1 MAFRNS
7 PKDGFNSR
15 KMNSRL
21 KSIHSVLKQRGL
33 DGLLVSL
40 PANISYLT
48 ESLSR
53 DAYFL
58 VSLKENIYFSDSR
71 YTEEIRGFLK
81 DNANFRQ
88 CNASVFKHI
97 AEAILGLGLEKIGFE
112 ERYLPFAEFVK
123 IKEGARGKFN
133 LIPTHSIIE
142 DQRQVKDCQEIIQ
155 LRKATRI
162 TALALKHI
170 KQFLVPGVKEIEVV
184 AELERFIRYQGARA
198 SAFDI
203 IVASGPNSSQPH
215 HASGERKLK
224 SNEPVLIDLG
234 VDYQG
239 YKSDLTRV
247 LFLGKI
253 SVLVCKVYDIVLK
266 AQELAIKRV
275 HPGAEMAEIDRVARE
290 YIAAQGYGACF
301 THNLGHGFGLEVH
314 EAPHISGR
322 EASAIKPGMT
332 FTVEPGIYLP
342 GKFGIRIEDMIL
354 ITTKGCEVISG
365 SIHK

>member
-1 MAFRNS
+1 
-7 PKDGFNSR
+7 
-15 KMNSRL
+15 MNSRL
-21 KSIHSVLKQRGL
+21 KSIHSALKQRGL

-53 DAYFL
+53 DAYLL
-58 VSLKENIYFSDSR
+58 VTLKENIYFTDSR
-71 YTEEIRGFLK
+71 YTEEAKAFLK
-81 DNANFRQ
+81 DNALFKE
-88 CNASVFKHI
+88 CNGFVFNHI
-97 AEAILGLGLEKIGFE
+97 AQAVLDLGLRNLGFE
-112 ERYLPFAEFVK
+112 ERYLPFAEFAK
-123 IKEGARGKFN
+123 IKECAGGKLN

-142 DQRQVKDCQEIIQ
+142 DKRQVKDLREIIK

-162 TALALKHI
+162 TALALRHI
-170 KQFLVPGVKEIEVV
+170 QHFLVPGVKEIEIV

-215 HASGERKLK
+215 HLSGERKLK

-253 SVLVCKVYDIVLK
+253 NVLVRKVYEIVLK
-266 AQELAIKRV
+266 AQELAIKRIR
-275 HPGAEMAEIDRVARE
+275 PGAEMAEIDRVARE
-290 YIAAQGYGACF
+290 YITAQGYGGCF

-314 EAPHISGR
+314 EAPHLSGR
-322 EASAIKPGMT
+322 EASALKPGMT

-342 GKFGIRIEDMIL
+342 GKFGIRIEDMVL

-365 SIHK
+365 AVHK

>member
-1 MAFRNS
+1 
-7 PKDGFNSR
+7 
-15 KMNSRL
+15 MNLRL
-21 KSIHSVLKQRGL
+21 KSINLQLKQRGL

-53 DAYFL
+53 DAYLL
-58 VSLKENIYFSDSR
+58 VSLKKNIYFTDSR
-71 YTEEIRGFLK
+71 YTEEAKVFLK
-81 DNANFRQ
+81 GNAELRE
-88 CNASVFKHI
+88 CNGSVFKHI
-97 AEAILGLGLEKIGFE
+97 TEAILTLGLDRLGFE

-123 IKEGARGKFN
+123 IKELARGKFN

-142 DQRQVKDCQEIIQ
+142 DKRQVKDGREMLK
-155 LRKATRI
+155 LRGATRI
-162 TALALKHI
+162 TALALEHI
-170 KQFLVPGVKEIEVV
+170 KQFLVPGVKEIEIV
-184 AELERFIRYQGARA
+184 AELERFIRYQGARS

-215 HASGERKLK
+215 HLSGERKLK

-253 SVLVCKVYDIVLK
+253 NILMRKVYDIVLK
-266 AQELAIKRV
+266 AQELAIKRIR
-275 HPGAEMAEIDRVARE
+275 PGAEMAEIDRVARE
-290 YIAAQGYGACF
+290 YITAQGYAGCF

-314 EAPHISGR
+314 EAPQISGR

-332 FTVEPGIYLP
+332 FTVEPGIYLA
-342 GKFGIRIEDMIL
+342 GKFGIRIEDMVL
-354 ITTKGCEVISG
+354 VTTKGSEVISG
-365 SIHK
+365 AVHK

>member
-1 MAFRNS
+1 
-7 PKDGFNSR
+7 
-15 KMNSRL
+15 MNSRL

-53 DAYFL
+53 DSYLL
-58 VSLKENIYFSDSR
+58 VSLKENIYFTDSR
-71 YTEEIRGFLK
+71 YTEEAKVFLK
-81 DNANFRQ
+81 DNASFRE
-88 CNASVFKHI
+88 CNGFVFTRI
-97 AEAILGLGLEKIGFE
+97 AEAALNLGLKNLGFE
-112 ERYLPFAEFVK
+112 ERYLPFAEFAKVK
-123 IKEGARGKFN
+123 ECARGKFN
-133 LIPTHSIIE
+133 LIPTHSIVE
-142 DQRQVKDCQEIIQ
+142 DKRQLKGVQEIIK
-155 LRKATRI
+155 LRKATQI
-162 TALALKHI
+162 TALALEHI
-170 KQFLVPGVKEIEVV
+170 KQFLVPGVKEIEIV
-184 AELERFIRYQGARA
+184 AELERFIRYQGARS

-215 HASGERKLK
+215 HLSGERKLK
-224 SNEPVLIDLG
+224 KDEPVLIDLG

-253 SVLVCKVYDIVLK
+253 SVLVRKVYDIVLK
-266 AQELAIKRV
+266 AQELAIKRIR
-275 HPGAEMAEIDRVARE
+275 PGAEMAEIDRVARE
-290 YIAAQGYGACF
+290 YIAAHGYAECF

-322 EASAIKPGMT
+322 EASAMKPGMT

-354 ITTKGCEVISG
+354 ITNKGCEVISG
-365 SIHK
+365 AVHK

>member
-1 MAFRNS
+1 
-7 PKDGFNSR
+7 
-15 KMNSRL
+15 MNSRL
-21 KSIHSVLKQRGL
+21 KSIYAVLKQRGL

-53 DAYFL
+53 DAYL
-58 VSLKENIYFSDSR
+58 LISLKENIYFTDSR
-71 YTEEIRGFLK
+71 YTEEAKVFLK
-81 DNANFRQ
+81 NNARLKE
-88 CNASVFKHI
+88 CNGSVFKHI
-97 AEAILGLGLEKIGFE
+97 AEAILDLGLENVGFE
-112 ERYLPFAEFVK
+112 ERYLPFAEFLKVK
-123 IKEGARGKFN
+123 QAQRGKFN

-142 DQRQVKDCQEIIQ
+142 DKRQVKDAQEIAK
-155 LRKATRI
+155 LRQATRI
-162 TALALKHI
+162 TVLALEYI
-170 KQFLVPGVKEIEVV
+170 KQFLVPGVKEVEVV

-215 HASGERKLK
+215 HLSGQRKLK
-224 SNEPVLIDLG
+224 NNEPVLIDLG

-253 SVLVCKVYDIVLK
+253 DILVRKVYDIVRK
-266 AQELAIKRV
+266 AQELAIKRIR
-275 HPGAEMAEIDRVARE
+275 PGAEMAEIDRVARE

-314 EAPHISGR
+314 EAPHLSGR

-342 GKFGIRIEDMIL
+342 GKFGIRIEDMVL
-354 ITTKGCEVISG
+354 ITTKGCEVISVAG
-365 SIHK
+365 NK

>member
-1 MAFRNS
+1 
-7 PKDGFNSR
+7 
-15 KMNSRL
+15 MNSRL
-21 KSIHSVLKQRGL
+21 KSIHSQLKQRGL
-33 DGLLVSL
+33 DGLLVSS

-53 DAYFL
+53 DAYLL

-71 YTEEIRGFLK
+71 YTEEVKFFLK
-81 DNANFRQ
+81 NNA
-88 CNASVFKHI
+88 VFKECNGYVFERI
-97 AEAILGLGLEKIGFE
+97 AETISSLGLKSIGFE
-112 ERYLPFAEFVK
+112 ERYLPFAEFSK
-123 IKEGARGKFN
+123 IKESAHGKFN
-133 LIPTHSIIE
+133 LVPTHSIVE
-142 DQRQVKDCQEIIQ
+142 DKRQVKDAQEILK
-155 LRKATRI
+155 LREATRI

-170 KQFLVPGVKEIEVV
+170 HQLIVPGVKEVELV

-215 HASGERKLK
+215 HLSGERKLK
-224 SNEPVLIDLG
+224 ANELVLIDFG

-253 SVLVCKVYDIVLK
+253 SILERKVYDIVLK
-266 AQELAIKRV
+266 AQELAIKIIR
-275 HPGAEMAEIDRVARE
+275 PGAEMAEIDRVARD
-290 YIAAQGYGACF
+290 YIASQGYGACF
-301 THNLGHGFGLEVH
+301 THNLGHGFGLEIH
-314 EAPHISGR
+314 EAPHLSGR

-342 GKFGIRIEDMIL
+342 GKFGIRIEDMVL

-365 SIHK
+365 AIHK

>member
-1 MAFRNS
+1 
-7 PKDGFNSR
+7 
-15 KMNSRL
+15 MNARL
-21 KSIHSVLKQRGL
+21 KSTHSALKQRGL

-53 DAYFL
+53 DAYLL
-58 VSLKENIYFSDSR
+58 VSLKGNIYFTDSR
-71 YTEEIRGFLK
+71 YTEEAKVFLK
-81 DNANFRQ
+81 DNALFRE
-88 CNASVFKHI
+88 CNGLVFKHI
-97 AEAILGLGLEKIGFE
+97 TEAILSLGLERIGFE
-112 ERYLPFAEFVK
+112 ERYLPFAEFTK
-123 IKEGARGKFN
+123 IKEYSRGKFN

-142 DQRQVKDCQEIIQ
+142 NKRQIKDSQEIIKLQ
-155 LRKATRI
+155 KATQI
-162 TALALKHI
+162 TALALEYI
-170 KQFLVPGVKEIEVV
+170 KQFLIPGVKEIEIV
-184 AELERFIRYQGARA
+184 AELERFIRYQGASS
-198 SAFDI
+198 SAFEI

-215 HASGERKLK
+215 HLSGERKLK
-224 SNEPVLIDLG
+224 KNEPVLIDLG

-253 SVLVCKVYDIVLK
+253 NTLVRKVYEIVLK
-266 AQELAIKRV
+266 AQELAIKRIC
-275 HPGAEMAEIDRVARE
+275 PGAEMAEIDRVARE
-290 YIAAQGYGACF
+290 YIAAQGYAKCF
-301 THNLGHGFGLEVH
+301 THNLGHGFGLEIH

-342 GKFGIRIEDMIL
+342 GKFGIRIEDMVL

-365 SIHK
+365 AVHK